1 MGDNFCLYMWVKL
14 FVFQHS
20 CLYMAV
26 FLDDYHF
33 DNPLHMKMQVEV
45 S

>member
-1 MGDNFCLYMWVKL
+1 MWGKL
-14 FVFQHS
+14 FVLGRS

-33 DNPLHMKMQVEV
+33 DNPLHMKMQVDGY
-45 S
+45 

>member
-1 MGDNFCLYMWVKL
+1 MCEKP